1 MIARILIPII
11 LFIVLPDLYIDMHYL
26 RHRTNYVWWKRL
38 LWWMPSLLMLAY
50 SVAIASTR
58 DFVPD
63 EMIFIN
69 VYMMLV
75 GIVVMPKAI
84 FALFSS
90 AGYVLCQLR
99 HRRTNWGNILWLPVA
114 LFQIYVVCYGFI
126 FGF

>member
-1 MIARILIPII
+1 M
-11 LFIVLPDLYIDMHYL
+11 
-26 RHRTNYVWWKRL
+26 
-38 LWWMPSLLMLAY
+38 LMLAY

-90 AGYVLCQLR
+90 AGYLLCQLR

-126 FGF
+126 FGFGKLEVRHLDLYFDDLFDYEEDVKNAGFILGNRNWKPEGGQAA